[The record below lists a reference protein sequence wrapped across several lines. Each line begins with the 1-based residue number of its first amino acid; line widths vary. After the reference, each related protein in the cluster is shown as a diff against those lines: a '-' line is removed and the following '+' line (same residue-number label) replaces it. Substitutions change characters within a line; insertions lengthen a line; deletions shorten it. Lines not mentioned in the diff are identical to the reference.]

1 MAGTVWHGM
10 AWYGMEWHGMAWR
23 CGCEGSMC
31 MCVVLVE
38 HVHVCEHGYCGATG
52 GDQSHR
58 RMCVERYVGASM
70 RDAGIAMR
78 VSVHQCAMHTGEP
91 AMDVCTV

>member
-1 MAGTVWHGM
+1 
-10 AWYGMEWHGMAWR
+10 
-23 CGCEGSMC
+23 
-31 MCVVLVE
+31 MCVVWVE

-70 RDAGIAMR
+70 CDAGMAMH
-78 VSVHQCAMHTGEP
+78 VSVQQ
-91 AMDVCTV
+91 